1 MQRINNELALQP
13 SSLEIVDTGLFRFVD
28 EELNL
33 HTKTNKGYEKV
44 PIIWLGAERSYQ
56 IKNNK
61 ELRDSV
67 GKLRLPLISI
77 NRENFEMDTG
87 FQGAIKPNLYE
98 KRDYKGRSKQFTYRR
113 FREKK
118 ETSKDFS

>member
-13 SSLEIVDTGLFRFVD
+13 SSLEIVDTGLFRFVN

-33 HTKTNKGYEKV
+33 QTRTNKGYEKV

-87 FQGAIKPNLYE
+87 FQGAIKSSKSLRYLSVPNAERPIVFPSSNNL
-98 KRDYKGRSKQFTYRR
+98 KPT
-113 FREKK
+113 
-118 ETSKDFS
+118 